1 MRSCIKLSY
10 NNWLLHDKCNGKDGY
25 FAVHDAGSGVG
36 RREACLLVYILLGQT
51 GVKGKVMSFA
61 VDVGGMGRK
70 EAYVFWCKLMEL

>member
-36 RREACLLVYILLGQT
+36 RREACLLVY
-51 GVKGKVMSFA
+51 MSFA
-61 VDVGGMGRK
+61 INIAGSYREPGKDV
-70 EAYVFWCKLMEL
+70 L